1 MRQLQHLFA
10 LMKKEWTAY
19 VVRLKKGSLVDIAI
33 LVTAVLLVAML
44 LAILIFS
51 VLGKQKQESVS
62 GATSGVVDALEEDY
76 DKDANKIV
84 DSEYDGVILAETEDA
99 GEEYVDNTLFIGDSN
114 TYRMEVMGKTTWQ
127 NNLSAVGMGIGHVT
141 GTKCMYFSGYSSPV
155 TVVQAVKLMQ
165 PQRIIITYGTN
176 NTAESTETFIEWY
189 RTALEQIHEAYPY
202 ADIIINSIP
211 PVAQKRSYPNITMK
225 TIDAFNKALVE
236 LAQEEGYTFLNSAEV
251 LKDSSGYAKAEYME
265 SSDGIHLSREG
276 MDVLF
281 EYIRT
286 HAHETEDTRPAL
298 TSIPT
303 HIATPEEFFVPK
315 ATPAPES
322 SSTQATATPTPTPTP
337 TATPTATPTPTP
349 EATVCPHTG
358 AAYTY
363 KDGIMPTCT
372 TGATQVWQC
381 PLCGATWEQA
391 EGPLGHSFAG
401 NGPTCD
407 RCDEPNP
414 NYVPPASSNPVVP
427 PSSAQTNAAST
438 PLTTE

>member
-1 MRQLQHLFA
+1 MEQLQHAFA
-10 LMKKEWTAY
+10 LLKKEWAAY
-19 VVRLKKGSLVDIAI
+19 IARLKKGSLVDIAI
-33 LVTAVLLVAML
+33 LVTAALLAAML

-51 VLGKQKQESVS
+51 LLGKKKSDGLPS
-62 GATSGVVDALEEDY
+62 SASGVVDAAESDY

-84 DSEYDGVILAETEDA
+84 DSEFDGTILPETEDA
-99 GEEYVDNTLFIGDSN
+99 GEDYIDNTLFIGDSN
-114 TYRMEVMGKTTWQ
+114 TYRMEVLGKTTWQ

-141 GTKCMYFSGYSSPV
+141 GSRCMYFSGYSSPV
-155 TVVQAVKLMQ
+155 TVVQAVQMMQ

-176 NTAESTETFIEWY
+176 NTAESTETFIKWY

-236 LAQEEGYTFLNSAEV
+236 LAKEEGYTFLNSAEV
-251 LKDSSGYAKAEYME
+251 LKDSTGYAKAAYME

-281 EYIRT
+281 DYIRT

-298 TSIPT
+298 KSVPT

-322 SSTQATATPTPTPTP
+322 SSAQATATPLSLI
-337 TATPTATPTPTP
+337 
-349 EATVCPHTG
+349 H
-358 AAYTY
+358 
-363 KDGIMPTCT
+363 I
-372 TGATQVWQC
+372 
-381 PLCGATWEQA
+381 
-391 EGPLGHSFAG
+391 
-401 NGPTCD
+401 
-407 RCDEPNP
+407 
-414 NYVPPASSNPVVP
+414 
-427 PSSAQTNAAST
+427 
-438 PLTTE
+438 